1 MVVSSYTKQPLLTK
15 MFLQFN
21 QQRSELVSYA
31 AHSSCFR
38 PFEYLENITEEEYST
53 CTKMVQNVLDLMKQD
68 TTDVVIAELWS
79 DKLKNNFDL
88 LRNLPF
94 HALMP
99 VEVKEPIS
107 YFYNNTSKTAAE
119 YIAGISAFYAQRY

>member
-1 MVVSSYTKQPLLTK
+1 
-15 MFLQFN
+15 
-21 QQRSELVSYA
+21 
-31 AHSSCFR
+31 
-38 PFEYLENITEEEYST
+38 
-53 CTKMVQNVLDLMKQD
+53 MVQNVLDLMKQD